1 MAVGLPWLL
10 LDVPAMPT
18 VDEVREALR
27 QVKFPGFSRD
37 IVSFGVVRDITLTA
51 DQIRLVLAPPEGVPD
66 LVARLR
72 PEIEERIGALA
83 GHLVL
88 EIIEAAAPPSKAQA
102 RAAAPH
108 GHGDKR
114 IAGVRTILAV
124 ASGKGG
130 VGKSTVATNLA
141 LALAAEGLCTG
152 LLDADVYGPSTT
164 LLLGVE
170 GAQTRVTEQKR
181 IVPLVAHG
189 IPMVSMGLFV
199 EQKQAVIWRGPMVTK
214 LVREFLHNVEWGEL
228 DVLVLDLPPG
238 TGDVQLTLAQLV
250 AMDGGLIVT
259 TPQEVALADVR
270 RGMKMFQQMHVPVLG
285 VLENMSGYVCPHCS
299 HETLIFGRGG
309 GQRLAA
315 DLGLPFLGSIPLI
328 PAVGARGDEGTPI
341 VASEPQSP
349 AALRFREL
357 ARDLMRSLAR
367 GSAA

>member
-1 MAVGLPWLL
+1 
-10 LDVPAMPT
+10 MPT
-18 VDEVREALR
+18 LDEVREALR

-37 IVSFGVVRDITLTA
+37 IVSFGVVQDITLSA
-51 DQIRLVLAPPEGVPD
+51 DRIRLVLAPPAGTPD
-66 LVARLR
+66 LIARLR
-72 PEIEERIGALA
+72 PEIEERISALA
-83 GHLVL
+83 GRLPL
-88 EIIEAAAPPSKAQA
+88 EIVEVAPPATKAQG
-102 RAAAPH
+102 RATAPPH

-114 IAGVRTILAV
+114 IAGVRAILAV

-141 LALAAEGLCTG
+141 LALAAEGLRTG

-170 GAQTRVTEQKR
+170 GAHTRVTPEKR

-238 TGDVQLTLAQLV
+238 TGDVQLTLAQQV
-250 AMDGGLIVT
+250 SMDGGLIVT

-270 RGMKMFQQMHVPVLG
+270 RGMRMFEQMHVPVLG

-299 HETLIFGRGG
+299 HETLIFGSGG

-315 DLGLPFLGSIPLI
+315 ELSLPFLGSIPLL

-357 ARDLMRSLAR
+357 ARDLMRSLAL